1 MIDITRSAETPPSL
15 ERQSDDC
22 LRADDV
28 LAALHADF
36 AGKCYLCE
44 RCYELPVYEVDHRRP
59 KAVFPAHRYSWAN
72 LFPICEACN
81 KRRPKAWPTG
91 GMLSPGHFQELEAR
105 LLQRLD
111 YGPDDALEPTFAAL
125 DGADREA
132 ANTAAELSHLHDNT
146 PTRQSASA
154 AIKGQD
160 LRSAIH
166 RALCVA
172 LDLAVNYQ
180 RLLRTAPHSPQCAIT
195 AQTLRRRLSRRAPY
209 TALLRS
215 RFADLPAIAALFD

>member
-1 MIDITRSAETPPSL
+1 MIDITRSVETPPSL
-15 ERQSDDC
+15 ERQTDDC
-22 LRADDV
+22 LRAADV
-28 LAALHADF
+28 LEALHADF

-59 KAVFPAHRYSWAN
+59 QTAFPEHRFSWAN

-81 KRRPKAWPTG
+81 KRRPKAWPAG
-91 GMLSPGHFQELEAR
+91 GMLSPGHFQQLEAR
-105 LLQRLD
+105 LVQRLD
-111 YGPDDALEPTFAAL
+111 YGPDDALEPAFAPD
-125 DGADREA
+125 DGADDEA
-132 ANTAAELSHLHDNT
+132 INTAAELTRIHDNKT
-146 PTRQSASA
+146 DRQSASA

-166 RALCVA
+166 RALCAA
-172 LDLAVNYQ
+172 LDLACNYQ
-180 RLLRTAPHSPQCAIT
+180 RLLRTAPNSPQRAFT
-195 AQTLRRRLSRRAPY
+195 EQALRRRLSRRAPY